1 MGIMMAKRILGI
13 YLKAIV
19 IVINEYIESR
29 DKKDKSITSRIESS
43 PFPQS
48 TSLSIAENRF
58 LQYTAEDLQL

>member
-1 MGIMMAKRILGI
+1 MMAKRILGI

-48 TSLSIAENRF
+48 TSLSIAEKRF
-58 LQYTAEDLQL
+58 IQ

>member
-19 IVINEYIESR
+19 IVINEYIGSR
-29 DKKDKSITSRIESS
+29 DKKDKTSRIESS

-48 TSLSIAENRF
+48 TSLSIAEKRF
-58 LQYTAEDLQL
+58 IQ